1 MIPDQEVAAIKE
13 AMEKA
18 KKAYRKDK
26 YVALTNTGY
35 HKLFVM
41 PSNNQNDTEE
51 LWDDIKEGSSRA
63 EITRTFK
70 KMFKNKIEF

>member
-1 MIPDQEVAAIKE
+1 MQ
-13 AMEKA
+13 KA

-26 YVALTNTGY
+26 YVALRNTGY

-70 KMFKNKIEF
+70 KMFKNKKSNKKMHNSFIETVA